1 MSRFT
6 GDTWLPAINII
17 CWFLL
22 VVAILAILTRIGT
35 KFWIYRKLTKDDYV
49 IILSTVSSP
58 RATAFQCYHSVLKR
72 ITDY

>member
-6 GDTWLPAINII
+6 GDTWLPAINVI

-22 VVAILAILTRIGT
+22 VIAILGILTRIAT

-49 IILSTVSSP
+49 IILSTVS
-58 RATAFQCYHSVLKR
+58 RATAYNKTPLYPSIYQRGFY
-72 ITDY
+72 